1 MGTTQAAF
9 LGTVNDELGTAIHNL
24 TWDEYRAVRRVN
36 PSTIVYGMESRKHL
50 LYAMTGPGMEPSN
63 DMRLGTGIHALT
75 LEPHTFKRDFAVIP
89 PFHLDPENCTQNG
102 KESKAT
108 TTSYCQGKIRE
119 FLEANPGKTVLTDE
133 QYQRALK
140 AVIAL
145 HANPRASEL
154 VKTSIP
160 EITVTGVIEG
170 IRFKGRIDLLQTDT
184 IGDIK
189 TTVTADPWKFSVQ
202 FRNLRYAHKLSIYR
216 ELVRQSLG
224 RSLEVEIIAQEKK
237 PPFDAVVFPVPAD
250 KLDEAFAEVCSTILD
265 YRLAMETNHWPGRDK
280 GELTVSL
287 LDIAFGGRAGQDD
300 GAAYDWD
307 ADEVSDEDLASG
319 DEL

>member
-1 MGTTQAAF
+1 MGTTQPAF
-9 LGTVNDELGTAIHNL
+9 LGTVDDDLGTGIHSL
-24 TWDEYRAVRRVN
+24 SWDEYRAVRRVN

-50 LYAMTGPGMEPSN
+50 LYAMTGPGIEATN

-108 TTSYCQGKIRE
+108 TTNYCQSKIRE

-133 QYQRALK
+133 QYRRALK

-145 HANPRASEL
+145 HENPRASEL
-154 VKTSIP
+154 VKSSIP
-160 EITVTGVIEG
+160 EVTVTGVIEG

-189 TTVTADPWKFSVQ
+189 TTVTCDPFQFSRQ
-202 FRNLRYAHKLSIYR
+202 FRNLRYCHKLAIYR
-216 ELVRQSLG
+216 ELVRQSLD
-224 RSLEVEIIAQEKK
+224 RVLPVEIIAQEKRA
-237 PPFDAVVFPVPAD
+237 PFDVVVFPIPED
-250 KLDEAFAEVCSTILD
+250 KLDEAFEEVRSTVLD
-265 YRLAMETNHWPGRDK
+265 YRLAMETDHWPGRD
-280 GELTVSL
+280 GGLSFVELHG
-287 LDIAFGGRAGQDD
+287 IAFGGVAGKDD